1 MPPPAPPVVAPPPPP
16 APTTDTIDFDRG
28 SSRITNIAKAR
39 LDAVALRLRENP
51 RASIVITGSPDEMTA
66 ASRRESLALQ
76 RAESAKRYLIE
87 RHGIDS
93 SRISTS
99 TDLMDTSSR
108 GKAVIVMTINP

>member
-28 SSRITNIAKAR
+28 SARISNIAKAR

-51 RASIVITGSPDEMTA
+51 RATVVITGSPDEMTA
-66 ASRRESLALQ
+66 ASRRETLARQ
-76 RAESAKRYLIE
+76 RAESAKRYLID
-87 RHGIDS
+87 RHAIDS

-99 TDLMDTSSR
+99 TDLMDMSAR
-108 GKAVIVMTINP
+108 GKAVVVMTVNP